1 MIVELDGYDYHR
13 GRAAFE
19 RDHQRDAEHQRIGYL
34 VIRITGRQLAHQ
46 PEAILVRIAT
56 ALATRR
62 SSAAA

>member
-1 MIVELDGYDYHR
+1 MTTT
-13 GRAAFE
+13 AAAP
-19 RDHQRDAEHQRIGYL
+19 RSNATTNATPNTSAWATSSSASPADNSHA
-34 VIRITGRQLAHQ
+34 Q